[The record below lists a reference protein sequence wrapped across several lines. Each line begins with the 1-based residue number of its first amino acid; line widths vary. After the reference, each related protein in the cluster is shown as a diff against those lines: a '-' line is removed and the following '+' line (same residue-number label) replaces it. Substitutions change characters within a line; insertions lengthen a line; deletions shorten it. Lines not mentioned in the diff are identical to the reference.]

1 MTVHSKSTTS
11 SHRIH
16 LFKGCQVTQRASGGF
31 MNGTEMCNVKD
42 GKSIKHWRENKTTK
56 AFLEAVSLHTGIP
69 ALDLVQSQHGGHGHC
84 TWLHPMVAIH
94 LAMWISA
101 EFAVRVMD
109 WTFRFIIGDLTLVE
123 DLVEFHEAAN
133 VGSHVKAT
141 ITTSG
146 PRTETEELSAYLT
159 RVFGT
164 CEIPQRKSDGYLGAT
179 QMNKVRP
186 GKKFNDWY
194 RLKTTKEFLE
204 ALSVH
209 TAIPVGGLVEVSQ
222 ARSDRGGG
230 SWIHPKASI
239 HFAMWI
245 SPEFA
250 VQVMDWIFRLLSGD
264 LTLVEDLVERHEAAN
279 AGVQVMATV
288 TAAGPE
294 TSPESLSL
302 LHRYNA
308 LQQEHEKLKVQVA
321 QVTRNATTGEAELA
335 VLRGRVLELTG
346 RNGELAG
353 QVVTLEADAQE
364 LRAAAAQMSADLER
378 LEQDNAAL
386 QQDVGRKR
394 QRLDGQEQALAMA
407 AFMGRALYQE
417 YLLRRAALEQTHAQT
432 GPRAEL
438 LGAGANAEQAEQ
450 AEQPLAATKPARY
463 IALHG
468 VTADTGGRLHR
479 IVRDLNRNT
488 IDSIGRTWPSGACR
502 STQRTHGN
510 AVPHM
515 PPTHCSVSW
524 RPRPRST
531 CRPCCALASRET
543 SETNYFLEASLCI

>member
-1 MTVHSKSTTS
+1 M
-11 SHRIH
+11 
-16 LFKGCQVTQRASGGF
+16 
-31 MNGTEMCNVKD
+31 
-42 GKSIKHWRENKTTK
+42 
-56 AFLEAVSLHTGIP
+56 
-69 ALDLVQSQHGGHGHC
+69 
-84 TWLHPMVAIH
+84 
-94 LAMWISA
+94 
-101 EFAVRVMD
+101 
-109 WTFRFIIGDLTLVE
+109 
-123 DLVEFHEAAN
+123 
-133 VGSHVKAT
+133 
-141 ITTSG
+141 
-146 PRTETEELSAYLT
+146 
-159 RVFGT
+159 
-164 CEIPQRKSDGYLGAT
+164 
-179 QMNKVRP
+179 
-186 GKKFNDWY
+186 
-194 RLKTTKEFLE
+194 
-204 ALSVH
+204 
-209 TAIPVGGLVEVSQ
+209 
-222 ARSDRGGG
+222 
-230 SWIHPKASI
+230 
-239 HFAMWI
+239 
-245 SPEFA
+245 
-250 VQVMDWIFRLLSGD
+250 
-264 LTLVEDLVERHEAAN
+264 ERHEAAN

-321 QVTRNATTGEAELA
+321 QVTLNATTGEAELT

-488 IDSIGRTWPSGACR
+488 IDSIGQNLAKWGLSHHP
-502 STQRTHGN
+502 TH
-510 AVPHM
+510 AQKRRVLETILDYSVPHM
-515 PPTHCSVSW
+515 PPTYSSVSW
-524 RPRPRST
+524 RKRIYLGFKRKFQLRRST
-531 CRPCCALASRET
+531 DATLREMHGLARRANDWFRARGLPSDYLLVEQQD
-543 SETNYFLEASLCI
+543 LEALLHLPGLAAHVPDVPHPHPLLQGDIRAYLQLQ